1 MTKNG
6 HYPQISRIMSFF
18 SLKKQV
24 CDVVSDLKIC
34 YNDID
39 IYIKKGGNAVLDIAI
54 LDDEQIYLEAT
65 ASMIKEYRDAHSE
78 LDISLHIFT
87 SPYDLL
93 GSVDTFDMYLLDV
106 VMPNMTGIEVATVLR
121 EKRVESPIVF
131 LTSTREFAVE
141 SYSVGAFNYLIK
153 PIDKKKLFEVLDKAF
168 DEVGVKRASFISAKT
183 ADGVELVPFN
193 KIVYIEFLDRRV
205 CYHMTNGDLILCNQQ
220 RVSFSESI
228 QPILNDPRFCRC
240 GASYV
245 LNLHYVKAVKKNAIQ
260 FSVLDIEL
268 HLPKKSYSEVLTAW
282 LDYWMEVD
290 K

>member
-1 MTKNG
+1 M
-6 HYPQISRIMSFF
+6 
-18 SLKKQV
+18 
-24 CDVVSDLKIC
+24 
-34 YNDID
+34 
-39 IYIKKGGNAVLDIAI
+39 LDIAI

-205 CYHMTNGDLILCNQQ
+205 CYHMTNGDLILC
-220 RVSFSESI
+220 
-228 QPILNDPRFCRC
+228 
-240 GASYV
+240 
-245 LNLHYVKAVKKNAIQ
+245 
-260 FSVLDIEL
+260 
-268 HLPKKSYSEVLTAW
+268 
-282 LDYWMEVD
+282 
-290 K
+290 